1 MMKPFSSAKFL
12 LLLCALS
19 AGGSAPLQTRWEPD
33 LLGGVVVI
41 TGEWQDGSKCVA
53 VPNYVRMNRQG
64 PPPAYPPERIIDTGA
79 VASRSRPQEA
89 QSVSKVLL

>member
-19 AGGSAPLQTRWEPD
+19 AGASAPLQTRWGPN

-53 VPNYVRMNRQG
+53 VPNYARMN
-64 PPPAYPPERIIDTGA
+64 
-79 VASRSRPQEA
+79 
-89 QSVSKVLL
+89 